1 MNPLSWIVAFRA
13 PIESIAALAAIVP
26 LLIVLRAWDT
36 LPEEI
41 PVHFGITGRP
51 DRWGG
56 RWQAWI
62 LPVIALG
69 MYALFSFITGTWDWI
84 LGRQPTFPRGME
96 LMLFMKPMTG
106 LMLGYVSL
114 GMVRVAR
121 KEAER
126 LNPWIT
132 YGLVALLI
140 APSIA
145 LAWTVK
151 K

>member
-1 MNPLSWIVAFRA
+1 MNPLSWLLPFRW
-13 PIESIAALAAIVP
+13 PLEIIAALAAVLP
-26 LLIVLRAWDT
+26 LLIILRAWDT
-36 LPEEI
+36 LPEQI

-62 LPVIALG
+62 LPVVALG
-69 MYALFSFITGTWDWI
+69 MYAIFSFITGTWGWV
-84 LGRQPTFPRGME
+84 LGRQPAFPRGME

-132 YGLVALLI
+132 YGLVALV
-140 APSIA
+140 IA
-145 LAWTVK
+145 LAVVAAPTMK
-151 K
+151 R

>member
-1 MNPLSWIVAFRA
+1 MNPLSWLLPFRA
-13 PIESIAALAAIVP
+13 PLEIIAALAAVLP
-26 LLIVLRAWDT
+26 LLIILRAWDT

-62 LPVIALG
+62 LPVVALG
-69 MYALFSFITGTWDWI
+69 VYALFSFITGTWDWI
-84 LGRQPTFPRGME
+84 LGRQPAFPRGME

-106 LMLGYVSL
+106 LMLGYLSL

-132 YGLVALLI
+132 LTLLALLL
-140 APSIA
+140 APGIA

>member
-1 MNPLSWIVAFRA
+1 MNPLSSIVAFRA
-13 PIESIAALAAIVP
+13 PIEIIAALAAIAP
-26 LLIVLRAWDT
+26 LLIILRAWDT

-62 LPVIALG
+62 LPVVALG
-69 MYALFSFITGTWDWI
+69 VYALFSFITGTWDWI
-84 LGRQPTFPRGME
+84 LGRQPAFPRGME
-96 LMLFMKPMTG
+96 LLLFMKPMTG
-106 LMLGYVSL
+106 LMLGYITL

-132 YGLVALLI
+132 FTLLALLL
-140 APSIA
+140 APGIA
-145 LAWTVK
+145 LALAVK

>member
-1 MNPLSWIVAFRA
+1 MNPLSSIVAFRA
-13 PIESIAALAAIVP
+13 PIEIIAALAAIAP
-26 LLIVLRAWDT
+26 LLIILRAWDT

-62 LPVIALG
+62 LPVVALG
-69 MYALFSFITGTWDWI
+69 VYALFSFITGTWDWI
-84 LGRQPTFPRGME
+84 LGRQPAFPRGME
-96 LMLFMKPMTG
+96 LLLFMKPMTG
-106 LMLGYVSL
+106 LMLGYITL

-132 YGLVALLI
+132 LTLLALLI

>member
-1 MNPLSWIVAFRA
+1 MNPLSSIVALRM
-13 PIESIAALAAIVP
+13 PLEIIAALAAVLP
-26 LLIVLRAWDT
+26 LLIILRAWDT

-62 LPVIALG
+62 LPFMALG
-69 MYALFSFITGTWDWI
+69 LYAVFSYITGTWDWI
-84 LGRQPTFPRGME
+84 LGRQPALPRGME
-96 LMLFMKPMTG
+96 PFLFMKPMMG
-106 LMLGYVSL
+106 LMLGYATL

-132 YGLVALLI
+132 FTLLALVL
-140 APSIA
+140 APGIA
-145 LAWTVK
+145 LALTVK

>member
-13 PIESIAALAAIVP
+13 PIEIIAALAAIVP

>member
-1 MNPLSWIVAFRA
+1 MNPLSWIVVFRA
-13 PIESIAALAAIVP
+13 PIEIIAALAAIVP

-62 LPVIALG
+62 LPVVALG
-69 MYALFSFITGTWDWI
+69 VYALFSFITGTWDWV
-84 LGRQPTFPRGME
+84 LGRQPAFPRGME

>member
-1 MNPLSWIVAFRA
+1 
-13 PIESIAALAAIVP
+13 
-26 LLIVLRAWDT
+26 
-36 LPEEI
+36 
-41 PVHFGITGRP
+41 
-51 DRWGG
+51 
-56 RWQAWI
+56 
-62 LPVIALG
+62 
-69 MYALFSFITGTWDWI
+69 
-84 LGRQPTFPRGME
+84 ME

>member
-1 MNPLSWIVAFRA
+1 MNPLSWIVVFRA
-13 PIESIAALAAIVP
+13 PIEIIAALAAIVP

-62 LPVIALG
+62 LPVVALG
-69 MYALFSFITGTWDWI
+69 MYALFSFITGTWDWV
-84 LGRQPTFPRGME
+84 LGRQPAFPRGME
-96 LMLFMKPMTG
+96 SMLFMKPMTG